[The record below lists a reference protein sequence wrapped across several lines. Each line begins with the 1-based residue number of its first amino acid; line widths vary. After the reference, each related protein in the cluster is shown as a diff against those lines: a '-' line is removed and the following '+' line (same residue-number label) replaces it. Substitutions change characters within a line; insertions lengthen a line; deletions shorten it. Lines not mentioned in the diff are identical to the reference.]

1 MDTITHSVGIP
12 LEGLLITIGIVFI
25 ILIILLIVISKSEYR
40 CNRKSV
46 KRKVVCVY
54 GKFDNKSDFV
64 LEPATGKEKELKPF
78 WIQEVAE

>member
-1 MDTITHSVGIP
+1 MDTITHSVGMP
-12 LEGLLITIGIVFI
+12 LEGLLITIGIVSIVFI
-25 ILIILLIVISKSEYR
+25 ILGIILFKLKSGE
-40 CNRKSV
+40 NKKPV

-78 WIQEVAE
+78 WIQEA